1 MIKSLKIK
9 ILIGFM
15 MVILFLI
22 IAGGYSI
29 YQFMQLN
36 KSADTLV
43 EESYITLSSLKT
55 MRESIENEDDAIVI
69 LISGK
74 WEEGKTKL
82 KKADSSFMKAFKNA
96 EMHSIIPEKD
106 TYLKNIAKSYTLYK
120 DSWNQPIVE
129 TERQGKIDWYFS
141 KIHTN
146 YFNAI
151 RSLNELTD
159 LTELNMYNEARRIK
173 DNSKRAIIPGLV
185 AIVSAVVYLLMLNFL
200 ITKSV
205 ISPIIRINK
214 AVKSYSFGSKSFSAK
229 INSND
234 EIKELEQS
242 IRKMTDL
249 ISNQMDN

>member
-1 MIKSLKIK
+1 
-9 ILIGFM
+9 M

-29 YQFMQLN
+29 YEFMQLN

-55 MRESIENEDDAIVI
+55 MRESIENENDAVI
-69 LISGK
+69 TLILGE

-82 KKADSSFMKAFKNA
+82 RKADSSFMKAFKNE
-96 EMHSIIPEKD
+96 EMHSIIPEKG
-106 TYLKNIAKSYTLYK
+106 TYVENIAKSYTLYK
-120 DSWNQPIVE
+120 DNWNQLIVE
-129 TERQGKIDWYFS
+129 TQRQDNIDRYF
-141 KIHTN
+141 KEVHAH
-146 YFNAI
+146 YFNVI
-151 RSLNELTD
+151 RNLDELTD
-159 LTELNMYNEARRIK
+159 LTALKMYLEAREIK

-205 ISPIIRINK
+205 ILPIERINK

>member
-15 MVILFLI
+15 MVVLFLI

-29 YQFMQLN
+29 YQFILLN

-55 MRESIENEDDAIVI
+55 MRESIENENDAI
-69 LISGK
+69 LMLMLGK

-82 KKADSSFMKAFKNA
+82 RKADSSFMKSFKNA

-106 TYLKNIAKSYTLYK
+106 TYLKNIANSYTHYK
-120 DSWNQPIVE
+120 DNWNQPIVE
-129 TERQGKIDWYFS
+129 TERQGDIDWYFS
-141 KIHTN
+141 EVHTH
-146 YFNAI
+146 FLNAT
-151 RSLNELTD
+151 RSLDELTNQ
-159 LTELNMYNEARRIK
+159 TQLNMYNEARQIK

-185 AIVSAVVYLLMLNFL
+185 AIISAVVYLLMLNFL

-205 ISPIIRINK
+205 ILPIERINK
-214 AVKSYSFGSKSFSAK
+214 AVKNYSFGSKSFSAK

-234 EIKELEQS
+234 ELKDLEQS
-242 IRKMTDL
+242 IRHMTDL
-249 ISNQMDN
+249 ISNQLDN

>member
-1 MIKSLKIK
+1 
-9 ILIGFM
+9 M

-43 EESYITLSSLKT
+43 EDSYITLSSLKT
-55 MRESIENEDDAIVI
+55 MRESIEDEDDAVLLLI
-69 LISGK
+69 LGN

-82 KKADSSFMKAFKNA
+82 KKADSSFLKAFKNA

-106 TYLKNIAKSYTLYK
+106 TYLKNIAESYTIFK
-120 DSWNQPIVE
+120 ENWNKPIVE
-129 TERQGKIDWYFS
+129 TERQENIDWYFEAV
-141 KIHTN
+141 HTH
-146 YFNAI
+146 YFQAI
-151 RSLNELTD
+151 RDLDELTR
-159 LTELNMYNEARRIK
+159 LTELRIYNEARQIK
-173 DNSKRAIIPGLV
+173 ENSKRAIIPGLV

-200 ITKSV
+200 ITKAV
-205 ISPIIRINK
+205 ISPIERIDN
-214 AVKSYSFGSKSFSAK
+214 AVRSYSFGSKSFSAK

-234 EIKELEQS
+234 EIKKLEQS

>member
-1 MIKSLKIK
+1 MIKSLKFK

-43 EESYITLSSLKT
+43 EESYITLSSLKI
-55 MRESIENEDDAIVI
+55 MRESIENEDDAILLLV
-69 LISGK
+69 LGN
-74 WEEGKTKL
+74 WEEGKIKL

-106 TYLKNIAKSYTLYK
+106 IYLKNIAKSYTLYK
-120 DSWNQPIVE
+120 ENWNQPIVE
-129 TERQGKIDWYFS
+129 TERQGNIDWYFEDV
-141 KIHTN
+141 HAH
-146 YFNAI
+146 YFQAI
-151 RSLNELTD
+151 RNLDELTD
-159 LTELNMYNEARRIK
+159 QTELNMYNEAKRIK
-173 DNSKRAIIPGLV
+173 ENSKRAIIPGLV

-200 ITKSV
+200 ITKAI
-205 ISPIIRINK
+205 ISPIQRINK

-242 IRKMTDL
+242 IRKMTDV